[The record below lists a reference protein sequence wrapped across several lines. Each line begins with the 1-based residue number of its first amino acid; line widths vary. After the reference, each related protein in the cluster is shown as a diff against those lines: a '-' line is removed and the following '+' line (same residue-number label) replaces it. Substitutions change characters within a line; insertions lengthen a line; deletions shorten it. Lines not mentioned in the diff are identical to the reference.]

1 MTFDGDN
8 TEIISAC
15 AFYNDVNLKNIKIT
29 KKVNNISSEAFE
41 ACSGLI
47 NIEIDPNNIYYEYN
61 NGMLQTKGENK
72 KIVFLSSKYYEGKTE
87 LSIPDGTKEFDTYFS
102 NLKITTLKVPQSIE
116 KLPEDGSKYPKT
128 LKNIIIDDKNENF
141 KVSEKCIYTKKSP
154 INLVYC
160 FSDAAEITLTEKV
173 ETINSDYPF
182 QGCLNATVINIPD
195 TVTYFGAAITSTVGE
210 KVKTLNIGSKVKNFS
225 TWAFAGS
232 IGVKVNV
239 SNDNPYLRV
248 ENDILYSKDDKIIYS
263 VLYKIKGEF
272 TLKSGITRI
281 YAFCF
286 ANQYEMTDLKLNKDV
301 QTIENQVFVG
311 CNKLTKLYLPE
322 SIKSLNGRTFES
334 CNNLKEVHIPK
345 KKDSIADAPWGLPI
359 GERGIY
365 WDA

>member
-1 MTFDGDN
+1 
-8 TEIISAC
+8 
-15 AFYNDVNLKNIKIT
+15 
-29 KKVNNISSEAFE
+29 
-41 ACSGLI
+41 
-47 NIEIDPNNIYYEYN
+47 
-61 NGMLQTKGENK
+61 MLQTKGENK
-72 KIVFLSSKYYEGKTE
+72 KIVFLSDKYYDDKTE
-87 LSIPDGTKEFDTYFS
+87 ISIPDGTKEFDTYFS

-116 KLPEDGSKYPKT
+116 KLPEVGSKYPKT
-128 LKNIIIDDKNENF
+128 LQNIIIDDKNENF
-141 KVSEKCIYTKKSP
+141 KVSEKCIYTKKFP

-173 ETINSDYPF
+173 ETINSDCPF

-195 TVTYFGAAITSTVGE
+195 TVTYFGAAITSTASG
-210 KVKTLNIGSKVKNFS
+210 KVKTLNVGSKVKSFS
-225 TWAFAGS
+225 SWAFRGA

-239 SNDNPYLRV
+239 PNDNPYLKI

-263 VLYKIKGEF
+263 VLYKIKGNF
-272 TLKSGITRI
+272 TLKSGITRV

-286 ANQYEMTDLKLNKDV
+286 ADQDEITDLKLNKDV
-301 QTIENQVFVG
+301 QAIENQVFIG

-334 CNNLKEVHIPK
+334 CNNLKEVHIEK
-345 KKDSIADAPWGLPI
+345 KKGSIADAPWGLPI